1 MKRDRYL
8 VLGAFLFGVVLA
20 NLADKELLTTYGIL
34 NTYFLEQ
41 YAYSSIR
48 PERLFWQ
55 VLFDRLSAALV
66 FLTLGKL
73 MRARMWLC
81 LTVCF
86 LAGAF
91 GFLTAAAV
99 INLGAKGVLIM
110 LCGGFPQWLCYA
122 AAIFIYAGAKQR
134 SEAYP
139 VHYGPFGAKLQGIYG
154 KTAACLLAAVL
165 MLLGVFLESYVNPA
179 LFAYVL

>member
-1 MKRDRYL
+1 M
-8 VLGAFLFGVVLA
+8 
-20 NLADKELLTTYGIL
+20 
-34 NTYFLEQ
+34 
-41 YAYSSIR
+41 
-48 PERLFWQ
+48 
-55 VLFDRLSAALV
+55 
-66 FLTLGKL
+66 TLGKL

-99 INLGAKGVLIM
+99 INLGAKGVFIM

-139 VHYGPFGAKLQGIYG
+139 AHYGPLGAKLQGVYG

-165 MLLGVFLESYVNPA
+165 MLLGVFLESYVNPV